1 MMLCI
6 DIGNST
12 VFMGLIESGEVLD
25 YTRIPVASSSYTDK
39 IAGFIGS
46 HRVEAA
52 AISSV
57 VPDETAAVVEAVRQL
72 TDITPLLVKK
82 ELRPAFPIALDH
94 PETLGAD
101 RIADATAAIH
111 DYPLPVIV
119 IDLGTA
125 TTFSVIN
132 NKGVFLGGAICPGI
146 TTSFRALTE
155 KAAQLKGYN
164 LDLPEKVIGTN
175 TADCINSGII
185 AGHASLID
193 GMVKR
198 IEEETHDHYT
208 VVLTGGMS
216 STVAPFCQHP
226 LTVDTTLILR
236 GIYCMYKGHHP
247 K

>member
-1 MMLCI
+1 MMLCL

-12 VFMGLIESGEVLD
+12 VFMGLIASGGVLD
-25 YTRIPVASSSYTDK
+25 FTRIPVASSSYADQ
-39 IAGFIGS
+39 IAAFVGGR
-46 HRVEAA
+46 RVDAA
-52 AISSV
+52 AVSSV
-57 VPDETAAVVEAVRQL
+57 VPDATGAVIETVRQL
-72 TDITPLLVKK
+72 TGMMPLLVKK
-82 ELRPAFPIALDH
+82 ELQPAFPIALDH
-94 PETLGAD
+94 PGTLGAG

-155 KAAQLKGYN
+155 KAAQLKGFS

-198 IEEETHDHYT
+198 IEEETHDLYT
-208 VVLTGGMS
+208 IVLTGGMS
-216 STVAPFCQHP
+216 STVAPFCQCA
-226 LTVDTTLILR
+226 LQVDKTLILR
-236 GIYCMYKGHHP
+236 GVYYMVEER
-247 K
+247 

>member
-1 MMLCI
+1 M
-6 DIGNST
+6 
-12 VFMGLIESGEVLD
+12 FMGLITSGEVLD
-25 YTRIPVASSSYTDK
+25 FTRIPVASSSYADQ
-39 IAGFIGS
+39 IAAFVGGR
-46 HRVEAA
+46 RVDAA
-52 AISSV
+52 AVSSV
-57 VPDETAAVVEAVRQL
+57 VPDATDAVVEAVQQR
-72 TDITPLLVKK
+72 IGMTPLLVKK
-82 ELRPAFPIALDH
+82 ELQPAFSIALDY

-119 IDLGTA
+119 VDLGTA

-132 NKGVFLGGAICPGI
+132 NIGEFLGGAICPGI
-146 TTSFRALTE
+146 ATSFRALTE
-155 KAAQLKGYN
+155 KAAQLKGFS

-198 IEEETHDHYT
+198 IEEETRNRYT

-216 STVAPFCQHP
+216 STVAQFCQCA
-226 LTVDTTLILR
+226 LQVDKTLILR
-236 GIYCMYKGHHP
+236 GIYYMVEGR
-247 K
+247 

>member
-1 MMLCI
+1 MMLCL

-12 VFMGLIESGEVLD
+12 VFMGLIASGEVLD
-25 YTRIPVASSSYTDK
+25 FTRIPVASSSYEDQ
-39 IAGFIGS
+39 IAAFVGGR
-46 HRVEAA
+46 RVDAA
-52 AISSV
+52 AVSSV
-57 VPDETAAVVEAVRQL
+57 VPDATGAVVEAVRRL
-72 TDITPLLVKK
+72 TGITPLLVKK
-82 ELRPAFPIALDH
+82 ELQPTFPIALDH

-101 RIADATAAIH
+101 RIADATGAIR

-132 NKGVFLGGAICPGI
+132 NRGVFLGGAICPGI
-146 TTSFRALTE
+146 TTSFCALTE

-164 LDLPEKVIGTN
+164 LDLPERVIGTN

-198 IEEETHDHYT
+198 IEDETQDCYT

-226 LTVDTTLILR
+226 LTVDKTLILR
-236 GIYCMYKGHHP
+236 GIYCMYMELHP

>member
-1 MMLCI
+1 MMLCL

-12 VFMGLIESGEVLD
+12 VFMGLVESGRVLD
-25 YTRIPVASSSYTDK
+25 FTRIPVAVSSYLDRMAEFT
-39 IAGFIGS
+39 GGR
-46 HRVEAA
+46 RVEVV

-57 VPDETAAVVEAVRQL
+57 VPDKTINVVEAVRQL
-72 TDITPLLVKK
+72 TSLTPFLVKK
-82 ELRPAFPIALDH
+82 ELQPAFRIALDR

-101 RIADATAAIH
+101 RIADATAAIR
-111 DYPLPVIV
+111 DYPLPVIIV
-119 IDLGTA
+119 DLGTA

-198 IEEETHDHYT
+198 IEEETHDRYT

-216 STVAPFCQHP
+216 ATVAPFCQCS
-226 LTVDTTLILR
+226 LKVDKTLILR
-236 GIYCMYKGHHP
+236 GIYYLLEA
-247 K
+247 